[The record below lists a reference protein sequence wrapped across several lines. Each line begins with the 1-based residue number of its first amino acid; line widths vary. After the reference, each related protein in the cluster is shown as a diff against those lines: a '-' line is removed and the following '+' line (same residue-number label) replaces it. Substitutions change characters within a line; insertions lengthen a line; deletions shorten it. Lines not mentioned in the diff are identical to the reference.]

1 MKAAKRERRRRTSV
15 SASELAQM
23 GVCERLVVFEHRHG
37 KRSSTEQRAAIRRG
51 LRAHEQFYRDGRDAQ
66 TFRRR
71 CFIATT
77 VFGEGPE
84 TEVLREY
91 RDRVLRPHP
100 MGRWLIA
107 AYYRH
112 APRICLALE
121 RRGWARSMLRIVLC
135 PVVGAAAVWVKF
147 AEARDAL

>member
-1 MKAAKRERRRRTSV
+1 
-15 SASELAQM
+15 M

-37 KRSSTEQRAAIRRG
+37 KRTTTDQRAAIRRG
-51 LRAHEQFYRDGRDAQ
+51 LRAHEQFYRDGRAAP
-66 TFRRR
+66 TTRGR

-77 VFGEGPE
+77 VFGEGPK
-84 TEVLREY
+84 TEVLRAF
-91 RDRVLRPHP
+91 RGRVLRRHP

-121 RRGWARSMLRIVLC
+121 RRGWARSVLRMVLR
-135 PVVGAAAVWVKF
+135 PVVGAAAVWVKI
-147 AEARDAL
+147 AETRDAL

>member
-1 MKAAKRERRRRTSV
+1 
-15 SASELAQM
+15 M
-23 GVCERLVVFEHRHG
+23 GVCERLGVFEHRHG

-51 LRAHEQFYRDGRDAQ
+51 LRAHEQFYRDGRAAP
-66 TFRRR
+66 TTRGR

-77 VFGEGPE
+77 VFGEGPK
-84 TEVLREY
+84 TEVLRAF
-91 RDRVLRPHP
+91 RGRVLRRHP

-121 RRGWARSMLRIVLC
+121 RRGWARSVLRMVLR
-135 PVVGAAAVWVKF
+135 PVVGAAAVWVKI
-147 AEARDAL
+147 AETRDAL